1 MLKHAPQAFRASDWP
16 DIVNFAPLFYVMTVM
31 WWMPDGDKYPPAII
45 LAILVFY
52 IASQAWK
59 TSQSAKNCV
68 KHYFA
73 SAVTASALICGTGYL
88 LNGGSISELRTL
100 AALSIFAWLST
111 AFKLNYWVWLSVI
124 LIAAA
129 GFITVSF
136 YQHFIGGVSRAH
148 LYYNP
153 IPYATG
159 LATVMVSSLFLAVTS
174 RKLPVTLSAWA
185 VTLLLFSA
193 TAMTGTRGVVLPA
206 SVILCTVTIYYLCGS
221 KKLRKTAI
229 AATVAALT
237 LITALGA
244 HIFEDRINHTVTE
257 LSLIAS
263 GNKTSSIG
271 LRLQFWEA
279 ASVMATMEPLTGL
292 GEGHISVYQDLAAQG
307 LVDQAAAAYAPYHYH
322 NQFLDTLVKRGVP
335 GLLALLLLLSL
346 PLALAAKYYRDT
358 PLVLGSIGGMTI
370 LYTVASLTDV
380 PFNHPVTIN
389 LFVLSSLALFSL
401 KTESQR

>member
-1 MLKHAPQAFRASDWP
+1 MLKLSPHAFRASDWP

-31 WWMPDGDKYPPAII
+31 WWIPDGDKYPPAII
-45 LAILVFY
+45 LAVLVFY
-52 IASQAWK
+52 IVSQA
-59 TSQSAKNCV
+59 SRNRESAKGCAKPV
-68 KHYFA
+68 FS
-73 SAVTASALICGTGYL
+73 SAITASALICGISYL
-88 LNGGSISELRTL
+88 LHDGSISELRTL
-100 AALSIFAWLST
+100 AALSVFSWISIT
-111 AFKLNYWVWLSVI
+111 FKLNYSAWLSGVF
-124 LIAAA
+124 IASA
-129 GFITVSF
+129 GFISVSY
-136 YQHFIGGVSRAH
+136 YQYFIEGLPRTH

-159 LATVMVSSLFLAVTS
+159 LATVMVCSLFIAVTS
-174 RKLPVTLSAWA
+174 RKLPLTLSAWA

-237 LITALGA
+237 LITAFGA
-244 HIFEDRINHTVTE
+244 HIFEDRIDRTVTE
-257 LSLIAS
+257 FSLIAS

-292 GEGHISVYQDLAAQG
+292 GEDHKSVYQDLAAQG
-307 LVDQAAAAYAPYHYH
+307 LVDRTAAAYAPYHYH

-346 PLALAAKYYRDT
+346 PSALAAKYYRDT
-358 PLVLGSIGGMTI
+358 PLVLGSIGGMSI
-370 LYTVASLTDV
+370 LYTIASLTDV